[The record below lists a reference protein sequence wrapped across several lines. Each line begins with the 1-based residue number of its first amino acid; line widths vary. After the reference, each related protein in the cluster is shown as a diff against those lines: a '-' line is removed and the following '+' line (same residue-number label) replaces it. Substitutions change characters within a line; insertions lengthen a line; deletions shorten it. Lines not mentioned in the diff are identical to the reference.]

1 MKARGGYEVPG
12 SQMPLFIALH
22 VATPLA
28 MVAEVM
34 FVDARPEPA
43 WLLYLTIW
51 VMAEWLRDASMRA
64 LGDRWSTRIV
74 VVPGERLVTRGP
86 YRWFPHPIYL
96 AVTLEL
102 VAMPLLFGAWR
113 TAIGAGVLNAVLIAT
128 RVRRERAA
136 LTQVAATRAV

>member
-12 SQMPLFIALH
+12 SQMPWFIALH
-22 VATPLA
+22 VAAPLA
-28 MVAEVM
+28 MVAEVV
-34 FVDARPEPA
+34 FGGARPEPA
-43 WLLYLTIW
+43 WLLYLSIW

-64 LGDRWSTRIV
+64 LGDRWSARIV
-74 VVPGERLVTRGP
+74 VVPGERPVTRGP

-102 VAMPLLFGAWR
+102 LAMPLLFGAWR
-113 TAIGAGVLNAVLIAT
+113 TAIGAGVVNAALVAT

-136 LTQVAATRAV
+136 LAGVAATRDV